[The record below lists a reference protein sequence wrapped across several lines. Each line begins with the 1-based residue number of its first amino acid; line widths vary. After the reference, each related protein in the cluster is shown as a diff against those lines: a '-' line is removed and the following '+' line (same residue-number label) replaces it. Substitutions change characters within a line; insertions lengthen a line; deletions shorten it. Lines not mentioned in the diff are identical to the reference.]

1 MEKSGNM
8 MNVVKGVAG
17 GMLAGMA
24 VGYAG
29 KKILDGKPKM
39 KKNANRA
46 IHSMGQF
53 LDTVSYMFR

>member
-1 MEKSGNM
+1 M

-29 KKILDGKPKM
+29 KRILDGKPKM

-46 IHSMGQF
+46 IHTMGQF